1 MTETDHVLTTRLRS
15 HIEHIAIERDIYFNR
30 LNHLSVREYVRDQLA
45 CFGQV
50 SSHSFT
56 VNSATFENLVLNI
69 PGKPWPE
76 KTGDDPAPI
85 LVGAHYDGVLGSP
98 GADDNATGVAV
109 LLELARSLSAN
120 PAPYPVQ
127 LVAFD
132 LEESGLLGS
141 RAYAAHLRDQG
152 QLIRLMV
159 SLEMLGYCNPTP
171 GSQNYPFGL
180 KFWYP
185 DRGDYIAL
193 IGNIFSILDMRGLSH
208 NFHQVGVRCEWL
220 TAGVRGLIVP
230 ATRRSDHSPFWDLGY
245 KAIMVTDTAF
255 LRNPHYHQP
264 SDRIETLDFT
274 FLTQVYKGF
283 EYGLR
288 NLL

>member
-1 MTETDHVLTTRLRS
+1 MTEADHALTRRLRS
-15 HIEHIAIERDIYFNR
+15 HIEQIAIERDIYFNR
-30 LNHLSVREYVRDQLA
+30 LTHLSVREYVRDQLTRH
-45 CFGQV
+45 GKV
-50 SSHSFT
+50 ISHSFT
-56 VNSATFENLVLNI
+56 VKGSTFENLVINI
-69 PGKPWPE
+69 PGK
-76 KTGDDPAPI
+76 GRADLAPI
-85 LVGAHYDGVLGSP
+85 LVGAHYDGVVGSP

-141 RAYAAHLRDQG
+141 RAYAAHMRDKG
-152 QLIRLMV
+152 QLIRLMF

-171 GSQNYPFGL
+171 GSQDYPFGL

-185 DRGDYIAL
+185 DCGDYIAL
-193 IGNIFSILDMRGLSH
+193 VGNIFSILDMRALSH

-220 TAGVRGLIVP
+220 VAGVRGFIVP
-230 ATRRSDHSPFWDLGY
+230 TTRRSDHSPFWDLGY

-255 LRNPHYHQP
+255 LRNPHYHKP

-274 FLTQVYKGF
+274 FLTEVYKGF